1 LLLDR
6 RMSARS
12 AAPRPLIPRPANR
25 SSEPP
30 SAFQPP
36 PSSRPILAAK
46 AAYAVEPPV
55 IRERFHTSDAIDDS
69 DIVESTPSPEI
80 PLTVRRS
87 TPPPAP
93 PARKSTV
100 PPPPPSSHV
109 APKMA
114 RMEPVVV
121 PPPPAVPKISSAP
134 DPTDI
139 LFDAVYELNF
149 ASSAWE
155 AAGMCAETLARAL
168 NARTVVI
175 HAHDL
180 ERRELKAIGASGDGD
195 FEIMGTSESV
205 DDDLVASAVLCN
217 QKSVTMKFDGD
228 LPRMAPMRLHSVGAP
243 RSVVA
248 VPAMAWGR
256 CLAIIEVIDA
266 DERYDGRVADSAAY
280 VAERLAEFLAEHAN
294 AA

>member
-1 LLLDR
+1 
-6 RMSARS
+6 M
-12 AAPRPLIPRPANR
+12 RPSVPRPATR
-25 SSEPP
+25 SSAPP
-30 SAFQPP
+30 PPASGVVPP
-36 PSSRPILAAK
+36 PSSRRVLAAK
-46 AAYAVEPPV
+46 AAYEIEPPV
-55 IRERFHTSDAIDDS
+55 IRERYHTSDLEDS
-69 DIVESTPSPEI
+69 DIIESVASDELPT
-80 PLTVRRS
+80 TMRRS
-87 TPPPAP
+87 SP
-93 PARKSTV
+93 

-114 RMEPVVV
+114 HVEDVVI
-121 PPPPAVPKISSAP
+121 PKSAAVPKISSAP

-195 FEIMGTSESV
+195 FEIMGTSESAE
-205 DDDLVASAVLCN
+205 DDLVASAVLCN

-228 LPRMAPMRLHSVGAP
+228 LPRMAPSRLHSVGAP

-266 DERYDGRVADSAAY
+266 DERYDERVADSAAY
-280 VAERLAEFLAEHAN
+280 VAQRLAEFLAENAN

>member
-1 LLLDR
+1 
-6 RMSARS
+6 MAR
-12 AAPRPLIPRPANR
+12 A
-25 SSEPP
+25 EP
-30 SAFQPP
+30 
-36 PSSRPILAAK
+36 
-46 AAYAVEPPV
+46 VV
-55 IRERFHTSDAIDDS
+55 I
-69 DIVESTPSPEI
+69 
-80 PLTVRRS
+80 
-87 TPPPAP
+87 PPPA
-93 PARKSTV
+93 
-100 PPPPPSSHV
+100 
-109 APKMA
+109 
-114 RMEPVVV
+114 
-121 PPPPAVPKISSAP
+121 AVPKISSAP

-175 HAHDL
+175 HTHDL

-195 FEIMGTSESV
+195 FEIMGTSESA

-217 QKSVTMKFDGD
+217 QKSVTMRFDGE
-228 LPRMAPMRLHSVGAP
+228 LPRMAPSRLHSVGAP

-280 VAERLAEFLAEHAN
+280 VAERFAEFLADNAN

>member
-1 LLLDR
+1 
-6 RMSARS
+6 MSS
-12 AAPRPLIPRPANR
+12 TTSTIVETKP
-25 SSEPP
+25 SEPP
-30 SAFQPP
+30 S
-36 PSSRPILAAK
+36 SRQILAAK
-46 AAYAVEPPV
+46 AAYSADPPV
-55 IRERFHTSDAIDDS
+55 IRERFHTSDLEDA
-69 DIVESTPSPEI
+69 DIVESMPSDELPASQ
-80 PLTVRRS
+80 VRRS

-93 PARKSTV
+93 PARTSTV

-114 RMEPVVV
+114 RTEPVVV
-121 PPPPAVPKISSAP
+121 PKHAPLPKIGSVP

-149 ASSAWE
+149 ASSPWE

-195 FEIMGTSESV
+195 FDIIGMSEKA

-217 QKSVTMKFDGD
+217 QKSITMRFDGE
-228 LPRMAPMRLHSVGAP
+228 LPRMAPSRLHAVGAP

-280 VAERLAEFLAEHAN
+280 VAERFAEFLADN
-294 AA
+294 ASAA

>member
-1 LLLDR
+1 
-6 RMSARS
+6 MSARS
-12 AAPRPLIPRPANR
+12 EAPRPTIPRPAAR
-25 SSEPP
+25 SSAPP
-30 SAFQPP
+30 PAPVVPP
-36 PSSRPILAAK
+36 PSSRRVLAAK
-46 AAYAVEPPV
+46 AAYAIEPPV
-55 IRERFHTSDAIDDS
+55 IRERFHTSDLEDVDIMESVPS
-69 DIVESTPSPEI
+69 DELPHAM
-80 PLTVRRS
+80 RRS
-87 TPPPAP
+87 TPPPALP
-93 PARKSTV
+93 VRASTV

-114 RMEPVVV
+114 RLEPVVI
-121 PPPPAVPKISSAP
+121 PPPAGVPKISSAP

-175 HAHDL
+175 HTHDL

-195 FEIMGTSESV
+195 FEIMGTSESAE
-205 DDDLVASAVLCN
+205 DDLVASAVICN
-217 QKSVTMKFDGD
+217 QKSVTMRFDGE
-228 LPRMAPMRLHSVGAP
+228 LPRMAPSRLHSVGAP

-266 DERYDGRVADSAAY
+266 DERYDDRVADSASY
-280 VAERLAEFLAEHAN
+280 VAQRLAEFLAENAN

>member
-1 LLLDR
+1 MR
-6 RMSARS
+6 PSVPRPATRSS
-12 AAPRPLIPRPANR
+12 AAPPPA
-25 SSEPP
+25 SGVV
-30 SAFQPP
+30 AP
-36 PSSRPILAAK
+36 PSSRRVLAAK
-46 AAYAVEPPV
+46 AAYENEPPV
-55 IRERFHTSDAIDDS
+55 IRERYHTANLEDS
-69 DIVESTPSPEI
+69 DIIESVPSDELPM
-80 PLTVRRS
+80 TMRRS
-87 TPPPAP
+87 
-93 PARKSTV
+93 S

-109 APKMA
+109 VAKMA
-114 RMEPVVV
+114 GVEEVAIPK
-121 PPPPAVPKISSAP
+121 PAAVPKISSAP

-195 FEIMGTSESV
+195 FEIMGTSESAE
-205 DDDLVASAVLCN
+205 DDLVASAVICN

-228 LPRMAPMRLHSVGAP
+228 LPRMAPSRLHSVGAP

-266 DERYDGRVADSAAY
+266 DERYDERVADSAAY
-280 VAERLAEFLAEHAN
+280 VAQRLAEFLAENAN

>member
-1 LLLDR
+1 
-6 RMSARS
+6 MVA
-12 AAPRPLIPRPANR
+12 
-25 SSEPP
+25 
-30 SAFQPP
+30 P
-36 PSSRPILAAK
+36 PSSRRVLAAK
-46 AAYAVEPPV
+46 AAYENEPPV
-55 IRERFHTSDAIDDS
+55 IRERYHTADLEDS
-69 DIVESTPSPEI
+69 DIIESVASDELPT
-80 PLTVRRS
+80 TMRRS
-87 TPPPAP
+87 A
-93 PARKSTV
+93 

-109 APKMA
+109 APKMP
-114 RMEPVVV
+114 RSEDVDDEVVI
-121 PPPPAVPKISSAP
+121 PKAGAVPKISSAP

-195 FEIMGTSESV
+195 FEIMGTSESAE
-205 DDDLVASAVLCN
+205 DDLVASAVICN

-228 LPRMAPMRLHSVGAP
+228 LPRMAPSRLHSVGAP

-266 DERYDGRVADSAAY
+266 DERYDDRVADSAAY

>member
-1 LLLDR
+1 
-6 RMSARS
+6 M
-12 AAPRPLIPRPANR
+12 
-25 SSEPP
+25 
-30 SAFQPP
+30 
-36 PSSRPILAAK
+36 
-46 AAYAVEPPV
+46 
-55 IRERFHTSDAIDDS
+55 IRERFRTVDLEDD
-69 DIVESTPSPEI
+69 DIVEAAPSSA
-80 PLTVRRS
+80 VARKS
-87 TPPPAP
+87 SSPPPAP
-93 PARKSTV
+93 PLRKSSA
-100 PPPPPSSHV
+100 PPPPPSSMVV
-109 APKMA
+109 AKPLHA
-114 RMEPVVV
+114 IAPVAI
-121 PPPPAVPKISSAP
+121 PPAAAVPSIAPPRVGSAS

-175 HAHDL
+175 HTHDL

-195 FEIMGTSESV
+195 FDIIGMSGSAEE
-205 DDDLVASAVLCN
+205 DLIASAVLCN
-217 QKSVTMKFDGD
+217 QKSVTMKFEGE
-228 LPRMAPMRLHSVGAP
+228 LPRMAPSRLYAVGAP

-266 DERYDGRVADSAAY
+266 DERFDGRVADSASY
-280 VAERLAEFLAEHAN
+280 VAERLAEFLADN

>member
-1 LLLDR
+1 
-6 RMSARS
+6 MG
-12 AAPRPLIPRPANR
+12 
-25 SSEPP
+25 SS
-30 SAFQPP
+30 
-36 PSSRPILAAK
+36 
-46 AAYAVEPPV
+46 V
-55 IRERFHTSDAIDDS
+55 DIDDA
-69 DIVESTPSPEI
+69 DIVESTPM
-80 PLTVRRS
+80 PL
-87 TPPPAP
+87 
-93 PARKSTV
+93 ARKSTSI

-109 APKMA
+109 APKA
-114 RMEPVVV
+114 KVDAVVV
-121 PPPPAVPKISSAP
+121 PPHDPLPKISSAP

-149 ASSAWE
+149 ASSTWE

-168 NARTVVI
+168 GARTVVI

-195 FEIMGTSESV
+195 FEIMGTSGSV

-217 QKSVTMKFDGD
+217 QKSVTMKFDGE

-266 DERYDGRVADSAAY
+266 DERYDDRVADSAAY

>member
-1 LLLDR
+1 
-6 RMSARS
+6 MSARS
-12 AAPRPLIPRPANR
+12 AAPRPLIPRPATR
-25 SSEPP
+25 SSVPP
-30 SAFQPP
+30 APAFQPP

-55 IRERFHTSDAIDDS
+55 IRERHHTSEDLDDS
-69 DIVESTPSPEI
+69 DIVEAVPAAEI
-80 PLTVRRS
+80 PLMVRRS

-93 PARKSTV
+93 PPRQSTV
-100 PPPPPSSHV
+100 PPPPSSHV
-109 APKMA
+109 VPKMA
-114 RMEPVVV
+114 NMEPVVV

-149 ASSAWE
+149 ASSTWE

-180 ERRELKAIGASGDGD
+180 EGREIKAIGASGDGD
-195 FEIMGTSESV
+195 FEIMGTSESAE
-205 DDDLVASAVLCN
+205 DDLVASAVICN

-228 LPRMAPMRLHSVGAP
+228 LPRMAPSRLHSVGAP

-280 VAERLAEFLAEHAN
+280 VAERFAEFLAEHSN
-294 AA
+294 AAA

>member
-1 LLLDR
+1 
-6 RMSARS
+6 MSAL
-12 AAPRPLIPRPANR
+12 P
-25 SSEPP
+25 
-30 SAFQPP
+30 PP
-36 PSSRPILAAK
+36 PSSRRILAAT
-46 AAYAVEPPV
+46 AAYASVPPV
-55 IRERFHTSDAIDDS
+55 IRERLRSVESLDDS
-69 DIVESTPSPEI
+69 DIVEAVPSDELPRA
-80 PLTVRRS
+80 VRRS
-87 TPPPAP
+87 SP
-93 PARKSTV
+93 
-100 PPPPPSSHV
+100 PPPPPSSRV
-109 APKMA
+109 VSKMA
-114 RMEPVVV
+114 KSEPVVI
-121 PPPPAVPKISSAP
+121 PAHDPFPKIASAP

-149 ASSAWE
+149 ASSTWE

-195 FEIMGTSESV
+195 FEIMGTSGSV

-217 QKSVTMKFDGD
+217 QKSVTMRFDGE

-266 DERYDGRVADSAAY
+266 DERFDGRVADSAAY

>member
-1 LLLDR
+1 
-6 RMSARS
+6 MSA
-12 AAPRPLIPRPANR
+12 PL
-25 SSEPP
+25 SCV
-30 SAFQPP
+30 QPP
-36 PSSRPILAAK
+36 PSSRRVLAAK
-46 AAYAVEPPV
+46 AAYEIEPPV
-55 IRERFHTSDAIDDS
+55 IRERLRSSQDLDDADILESMPSDELPRA
-69 DIVESTPSPEI
+69 
-80 PLTVRRS
+80 VRRS
-87 TPPPAP
+87 A
-93 PARKSTV
+93 

-109 APKMA
+109 APKGSH
-114 RMEPVVV
+114 REDVVV
-121 PPPPAVPKISSAP
+121 PRHDPLPKIASAP

-155 AAGMCAETLARAL
+155 AAGMCAQTLARAL

-195 FEIMGTSESV
+195 FEIMGTGSSV

-217 QKSVTMKFDGD
+217 QKSVTMKFDGE

-280 VAERLAEFLAEHAN
+280 VAERFAEFLADNAN

>member
-1 LLLDR
+1 MLVVD
-6 RMSARS
+6 RMSA
-12 AAPRPLIPRPANR
+12 
-25 SSEPP
+25 SSSYQP
-30 SAFQPP
+30 PP
-36 PSSRPILAAK
+36 PSSRRILAAK
-46 AAYAVEPPV
+46 AAYASSPTV
-55 IRERFHTSDAIDDS
+55 IRERMGSSVDIDDA
-69 DIVESTPSPEI
+69 DIVESTPM
-80 PLTVRRS
+80 PL
-87 TPPPAP
+87 
-93 PARKSTV
+93 ARKATTI

-109 APKMA
+109 APKA
-114 RMEPVVV
+114 KVDAVVV
-121 PPPPAVPKISSAP
+121 PPHDPLPKISSAP

-149 ASSAWE
+149 ASSTWE

-168 NARTVVI
+168 GARTVVI

-195 FEIMGTSESV
+195 FEIMGTSGSV

-217 QKSVTMKFDGD
+217 QKSVTMKFDGE

-280 VAERLAEFLAEHAN
+280 VAERFAEFLAEHAN